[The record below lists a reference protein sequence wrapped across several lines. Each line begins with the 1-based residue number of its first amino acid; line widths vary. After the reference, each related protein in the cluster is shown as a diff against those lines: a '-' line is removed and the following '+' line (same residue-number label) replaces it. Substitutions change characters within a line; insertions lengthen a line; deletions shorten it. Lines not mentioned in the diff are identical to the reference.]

1 MKRRQEILDNQKP
14 IADSMI
20 DTNTRQGD
28 LADQA
33 NGNNEVHIHL
43 KLKQTDAKI
52 LIAIEEA
59 LQRVEAGLVR
69 RLPRLRRRDRPGASR
84 GHSLDARVHRLQGE
98 AEGVTSPTPP
108 TSTTPTAGAPSAP
121 TQRALLQDAYRDRL
135 ALMNRHVEGA
145 TRMADYEFNN
155 TYQYVIGREEIH
167 VQWLRDALIDLGAEV
182 PATAPV
188 LAVAGRQGRRRRA
201 GHPRGRSARRPR
213 LRRQVARAPRR
224 RPQRPPPPPARRDR
238 RRGQRADPVLRAG
251 AGRP

>member
-1 MKRRQEILDNQKP
+1 
-14 IADSMI
+14 
-20 DTNTRQGD
+20 
-28 LADQA
+28 
-33 NGNNEVHIHL
+33 
-43 KLKQTDAKI
+43 
-52 LIAIEEA
+52 
-59 LQRVEAGLVR
+59 
-69 RLPRLRRRDRPGASR
+69 
-84 GHSLDARVHRLQGE
+84 VHRLQGE

-188 LAVAGRQGRRRRA
+188 LAVPAGKGVAGERA
-201 GHPRGRSARRPR
+201 I
-213 LRRQVARAPRR
+213 LE
-224 RPQRPPPPPARRDR
+224 D
-238 RRGQRADPVLRAG
+238 DLRAG
-251 AGRP
+251 RAFVDKWRARLGDVRNARHRRLLDVIVGEVSEQTRFFELALAGRDDLLGTRMPGASTGDGVLPVRWMT